1 MTSYSCKKTK
11 YKKTKYK
18 KSKYISRKKGKIFKR
33 SKRKLKRIRQKTK
46 MLKHFG
52 GLSNNDNNDNNSSLE
67 VIEIDGSK
75 GEGGGQMIRLALGLS
90 VIYNKSVRFTNI
102 RKNRIKPDG
111 SGGGLK
117 EQHLTIIN
125 NFIEEKWGTVDDMDT
140 DTLRTETRKNPKKG
154 IKFIPATTKF
164 TFIPTPIISSTNN
177 VSQINDIS
185 NNESISNNNDSANN
199 IIYPINV
206 DDNDMIIKI
215 KTAGAI
221 TLILQAILPVI
232 IYKQSKNI
240 IKTPFT
246 LKISGGGTNVSYSPP
261 IDHFVEVL
269 NKYIERMGIKINT
282 NIKKRGFFP
291 YGGGEIVCTIN
302 KVDEWNGLLIENPTP
317 CRANQT
323 LSDCESQNNCVYN
336 QKKGCTEKP
345 ILYMTNI
352 IVNGKIT
359 DDEIDEIMKIKQS
372 INNANNVDNA
382 DNTNPINPTNLI
394 INPELTDKRRYV
406 LSYQF
411 IGFPLP
417 NSDGV
422 VNGVIRSANGIIG
435 VPWRIKKREWKSHF
449 ETKWI
454 TKLEGGISKVKS
466 QKYVDEHTA
475 DQLLI
480 FMVLSWLLD
489 GKESKIECVKPTE
502 SDHLET
508 AIDIINKF
516 SNIITVNKYNDRWKI
531 QVGHT

>member
-1 MTSYSCKKTK
+1 M
-11 YKKTKYK
+11 
-18 KSKYISRKKGKIFKR
+18 
-33 SKRKLKRIRQKTK
+33 
-46 MLKHFG
+46 
-52 GLSNNDNNDNNSSLE
+52 
-67 VIEIDGSK
+67 V
-75 GEGGGQMIRLALGLS
+75 
-90 VIYNKSVRFTNI
+90 
-102 RKNRIKPDG
+102 
-111 SGGGLK
+111 
-117 EQHLTIIN
+117 
-125 NFIEEKWGTVDDMDT
+125 
-140 DTLRTETRKNPKKG
+140 
-154 IKFIPATTKF
+154 
-164 TFIPTPIISSTNN
+164 
-177 VSQINDIS
+177 
-185 NNESISNNNDSANN
+185 
-199 IIYPINV
+199 
-206 DDNDMIIKI
+206 IKI

-246 LKISGGGTNVSYSPP
+246 LRIFGGGTNVSYSPP

-269 NKYIERMGIKINT
+269 NKYIERMGVKINT

-291 YGGGEIVCTIN
+291 CGGGEIVCTIN

-317 CRANQT
+317 CRANQIPNECKRQ
-323 LSDCESQNNCVYN
+323 DNCVYN
-336 QKKGCTEKP
+336 TTKGCTEKP
-345 ILYMTNI
+345 ILYMTKI

-359 DDEIDEIMKIKQS
+359 DYEIMKIKQS
-372 INNANNVDNA
+372 INNANN
-382 DNTNPINPTNLI
+382 TNPTNLI

-411 IGFPLP
+411 IGVPLS

-489 GKESKIECVKPTE
+489 DKESKFECVRPTE
-502 SDHLET
+502 SDHLKT

-516 SNIITVNKYNDRWKI
+516 SNIITVNEYNDRWTI
-531 QVGHT
+531 QVGHTKINNT